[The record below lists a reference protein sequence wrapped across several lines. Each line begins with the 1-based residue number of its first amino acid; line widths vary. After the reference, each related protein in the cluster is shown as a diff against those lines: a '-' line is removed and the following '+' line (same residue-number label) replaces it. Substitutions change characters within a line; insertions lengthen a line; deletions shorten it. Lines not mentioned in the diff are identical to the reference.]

1 MNAFVPLK
9 GFALRT
15 MIIHIAEKA
24 GLAFAAGIDEFTA
37 DDGRLPQLIKGVAD
51 RPIAIEADGDI
62 TFAQLG
68 IDVTPPAF
76 FITAERILTGLSL

>member
-1 MNAFVPLK
+1 MVV
-9 GFALRT
+9 
-15 MIIHIAEKA
+15 HIAEKA
-24 GLAFAAGIDEFTA
+24 GLAFAAGMTNSPLTMVGCPVD
-37 DDGRLPQLIKGVAD
+37 KGVAD

-76 FITAERILTGLSL
+76 SSRRRDVS